1 MLDLETHY
9 GSIEIEF
16 VKKLFDAI
24 QNDLTLDLEFRLSCA
39 QKKVEFYEEFADS
52 IDDIVE
58 AQNAYAAEQ
67 KKMEAKQKE
76 EQEERL
82 LVSILSILVKFLI
95 LDQCCKFFLSQT
107 DFHLTEAKKD
117 VVPSQYPKNLTHFV

>member
-95 LDQCCKFFLSQT
+95 LDQCCKLFCLRQISIS
-107 DFHLTEAKKD
+107 LKLKKM
-117 VVPSQYPKNLTHFV
+117 